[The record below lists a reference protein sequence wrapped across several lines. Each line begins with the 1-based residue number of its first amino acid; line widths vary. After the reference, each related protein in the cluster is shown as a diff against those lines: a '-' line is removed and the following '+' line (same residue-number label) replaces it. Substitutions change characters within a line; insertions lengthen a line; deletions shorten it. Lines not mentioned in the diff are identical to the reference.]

1 MSLVQILKDQEKV
14 WESENRKVETV
25 YKNIII
31 HSYKGSNFAYVGK
44 RIFNSTL
51 SAKRHITKVLNH
63 FDNDKEKAWRYYTDQ
78 L

>member
-1 MSLVQILKDQEKV
+1 MTD
-14 WESENRKVETV
+14 RKVETV

-31 HSYKGSNFAYVGK
+31 HSYEGSNFAYVGN
-44 RIFNSTL
+44 RIFNSVL

-63 FDNDKEKAWRYYTDQ
+63 FDNDKELTWQFYNNK